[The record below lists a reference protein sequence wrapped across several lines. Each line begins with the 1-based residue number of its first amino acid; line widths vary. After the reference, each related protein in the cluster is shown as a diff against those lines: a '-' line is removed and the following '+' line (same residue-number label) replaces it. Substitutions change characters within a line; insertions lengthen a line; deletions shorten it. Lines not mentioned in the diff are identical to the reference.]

1 MQKLSPPKMQ
11 TTPASSNFLAI
22 GHYAPILYKAS
33 IMN

>member
-22 GHYAPILYKAS
+22 GYYAPVLYGVDIA
-33 IMN
+33 N